1 MIYVF
6 HLFLP
11 LGLSAGMDPQ
21 RELLAGILGADMEQ
35 LVRGHHEHYCA
46 MLAQQLKR
54 APTEVEVA
62 HARQAVVTQLL
73 LIQQRKA
80 EQHDMTPIQQAPVM
94 QVPPPRACLCLL
106 TPPPPGGTTAGVRG
120 STSSIHRTT

>member
-11 LGLSAGMDPQ
+11 LGLPAGMDPQ

-54 APTEVEVA
+54 APTEGEVA
-62 HARQAVVTQLL
+62 NARQAVVTQLL

-80 EQHDMTPIQQAPVM
+80 ELQVPVQM